1 MNFFSYLCTVFQFI
15 RLYAPMMLI
24 LLMSLFVAALAIDE
38 YNDSR
43 RMTEDLRI
51 ESCVELETED
61 YEWDEGLTQN
71 ITPALISKG
80 EERNYMSLLTDYQL
94 SAPYI
99 SDKQKL
105 GLVRRYAPRKAFVG
119 YNYART

>member
-1 MNFFSYLCTVFQFI
+1 MKFLLYLCIVFQII
-15 RLYAPMMLI
+15 RQYTPVILIMM
-24 LLMSLFVAALAIDE
+24 MSMFVVALAIDE

-43 RMTEDLRI
+43 RIAEDLRV
-51 ESCVELETED
+51 EGCVELETED
-61 YEWDEGLTQN
+61 YEWDEGLTPSL
-71 ITPALISKG
+71 TPVIISKG
-80 EERNYMSLLTDYQL
+80 EEQNYMSLLTDYQL

>member
-1 MNFFSYLCTVFQFI
+1 MFQFI